1 MINLEKYRVFYLA
14 AKYQNFTKAASKL
27 YTSQSNVSQII
38 SSLEKELSLK
48 LFYRNGRNIS
58 LSNDG
63 KVIFEEV
70 KIALSHLDNA
80 ERLAKNMKD
89 INYGSIS
96 IGASDTI
103 CRHYLL
109 DYLKEFRK
117 KYPNISITII
127 NKPSPRIKEM
137 TLKGEIDI
145 GFVNSYVTKEKDL
158 SINVIKEIEE
168 VFFSSKRV
176 YNELP
181 VKPSLKDL
189 SKFSL
194 VSLNK
199 NTSTRRVLDNL
210 FDEMGLTWIPETE
223 VISIDLMVDL
233 VSADFGIGF
242 THRTIVEKNGLFA
255 IDISDDIPKRKLI
268 LMHNKKRSLSNAA
281 KAFISFFY

>member
-14 AKYQNFTKAASKL
+14 AKYQNFTKAATKL
-27 YTSQSNVSQII
+27 YTSQSNVSQTI
-38 SSLEKELSLK
+38 SSLEKELGVK
-48 LFYRNGRNIS
+48 LFNRNGRNIS
-58 LSNDG
+58 LSNEG
-63 KVIFEEV
+63 KTIFEEV
-70 KIALSHLDNA
+70 KIGLSHFENA
-80 ERLAKNMKD
+80 SRLANNMKD

-117 KYPNISITII
+117 KYPNISIEII

-137 TLKGEIDI
+137 VLKGDIDI
-145 GFVNSYVTKEKDL
+145 GFVNSTSIDDNDL
-158 SINVIKEIEE
+158 AVIEIEDIKE

-176 YNELP
+176 YDMLP
-181 VKPSLKDL
+181 ANPRLSDL
-189 SKFSL
+189 AKHPL

-199 NTSTRRVLDNL
+199 NTFTRMLLDDL
-210 FDEMGLTWIPETE
+210 FESQDLIWTAETE

-242 THRTIVEKNGLFA
+242 THKKIVEKSGLF
-255 IDISDDIPKRKLI
+255 IIQVSDNIPKRKLL
-268 LMHNKKRSLSNAA
+268 LMHNKKRSLSNAS
-281 KAFISFFY
+281 KAFIGFFY